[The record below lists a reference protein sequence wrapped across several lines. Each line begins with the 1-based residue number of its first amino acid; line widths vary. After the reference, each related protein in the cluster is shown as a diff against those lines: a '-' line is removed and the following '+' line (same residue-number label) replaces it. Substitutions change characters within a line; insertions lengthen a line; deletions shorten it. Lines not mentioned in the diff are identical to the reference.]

1 MQRAIIIT
9 GASAGI
15 GAATA
20 VALAQHGHLILVAR
34 REDLLSAVARRVAD
48 AGGEATAIVADI
60 TEANAPA
67 RIAAEAD
74 AIAERADAEI
84 EVLINNAGAFTTAQ
98 AAEITAEHAEKL
110 WKLNLLAPI
119 LLTTAV
125 LPALRRH
132 GRGTIINVSSV
143 AAELAFAGCGV
154 YSATKSGLEAWSR
167 DLREE
172 LRRERIRVGVIAPG
186 ATATEAWPPGAVGDP
201 GRVCRP
207 EDIAAAVVAMV
218 TADVSASI
226 DRLVI
231 TPPLGPL

>member
-9 GASAGI
+9 GSSAGI
-15 GAATA
+15 GAAIA
-20 VALAQHGHLILVAR
+20 VALAKHGHLILVAR
-34 REDLLSAVARRVAD
+34 RAELLADVVKRVAE

-60 TEANAPA
+60 TATGAPE

-74 AIAERADAEI
+74 AIAERAGAEI
-84 EVLINNAGAFTTAQ
+84 EVLVNNAGAFVTAPV
-98 AAEITAEHAEKL
+98 AGITAAHADTL
-110 WKLNLLAPI
+110 WKLNLLAPM

-143 AAELAFAGCGV
+143 AAEVAFTGCGV
-154 YSATKSGLEAWSR
+154 YSATKAGLDAWSKVI
-167 DLREE
+167 REE